1 MVDVPQKKKIE
12 AMFSDNIKLKLKI
25 KQMYDQIK
33 EEQAENNKQMER
45 IRIFIKNS
53 NMNDDLKKNLMS
65 KIEGVL
71 SNGLADKL
79 NLKEI
84 EKIAKIDQ
92 SDIQDKFLSNVIG
105 DTVKLLKNIKN
116 EEKKKI
122 QQQQQPDYNQD
133 FDPQL
138 LEDNQQI
145 VVQTVKKKIKQ
156 KDASGN
162 IVEDEIDVIE
172 EIVIDKTT
180 GKEVRKREKQQ
191 TGFQVDAVTKAF
203 TQKFGGLAIG
213 GAKFVKPQKFLQKI
227 Q

>member
-162 IVEDEIDVIE
+162 IVEDVDFWLDFALCAKSPPPGAPWLIAASFLHL
-172 EIVIDKTT
+172 
-180 GKEVRKREKQQ
+180 
-191 TGFQVDAVTKAF
+191 GFELFFKLLAF
-203 TQKFGGLAIG
+203 FLSFFIRMEY
-213 GAKFVKPQKFLQKI
+213 PQLKH
-227 Q
+227 